1 MHDIHLTQ
9 LTAWIDDHIEDANLT
24 SEFYLSPITLLYC
37 ITRAYKGKRN
47 AQILKLLKKYQS
59 RIHNPLLRALYITA
73 HLRAGGDPRYVQ
85 THVRQL
91 LAVSKTKLRKPY
103 PFFIEEKTNSATYIS
118 GCHAFTSA
126 AFAEAL
132 SEYETHSRKR
142 TAEHTTEK
150 YRSRIMQKTCEII
163 PRHLQGKLL
172 PVVHTLVEHDARSE
186 IILVPYYFHHTLV
199 VNSTGRTPSVF
210 VENLACANILG
221 WVGYTLL
228 DDAYDDEESF
238 THVPSIHYAVTQ
250 TRVLLLESAFTEH
263 ARNYIH
269 RTLADTH
276 DTLEK
281 ERRERRCSIED
292 HAFLIPKHLEPLQ
305 THTSLHKKSF
315 GHALGPL
322 LILLHTGYEHH
333 SPEFTA
339 TEHFFR
345 TYLTA
350 RQLND
355 DAHDVCTDLERGHIS
370 STVAM
375 LLMQF
380 TQEHPERHTI
390 HTVNDMPL
398 LKQLFWT
405 KCIGRLSKDILA
417 LCENARNHLA
427 MIPLN
432 DPTYFISLIEPL
444 EHAARK
450 ALSERDATLRFLA
463 IYNHPTP

>member
-1 MHDIHLTQ
+1 MDSSWL
-9 LTAWIDDHIEDANLT
+9 
-24 SEFYLSPITLLYC
+24 
-37 ITRAYKGKRN
+37 GK
-47 AQILKLLKKYQS
+47 S
-59 RIHNPLLRALYITA
+59 
-73 HLRAGGDPRYVQ
+73 
-85 THVRQL
+85 
-91 LAVSKTKLRKPY
+91 LA
-103 PFFIEEKTNSATYIS
+103 E
-118 GCHAFTSA
+118 
-126 AFAEAL
+126 
-132 SEYETHSRKR
+132 
-142 TAEHTTEK
+142 
-150 YRSRIMQKTCEII
+150 
-163 PRHLQGKLL
+163 
-172 PVVHTLVEHDARSE
+172 
-186 IILVPYYFHHTLV
+186 
-199 VNSTGRTPSVF
+199 
-210 VENLACANILG
+210 
-221 WVGYTLL
+221 
-228 DDAYDDEESF
+228 
-238 THVPSIHYAVTQ
+238 
-250 TRVLLLESAFTEH
+250 
-263 ARNYIH
+263 
-269 RTLADTH
+269 
-276 DTLEK
+276 
-281 ERRERRCSIED
+281 
-292 HAFLIPKHLEPLQ
+292 HLEPLQ

-322 LILLHTGYEHH
+322 LILLRAEYEHH

-380 TQEHPERHTI
+380 IKEHPERHSI

-398 LKQLFWT
+398 LKQIFWT
-405 KCIGRLSKDILA
+405 KCIGRLSKDILV

-432 DPTYFISLIEPL
+432 DPTYFISLIEPI